1 MKTRKYMDKIF
12 KAGIITFSILTIA
25 PLFIILITLLKWG
38 INALNLDLI
47 TKIQRPMGERGGAL
61 NSIVGTLI
69 ITTIATI
76 IASPISILAGVYV
89 AEFPDKLI
97 SKITAVSSRLIAG
110 IPSIVI
116 GIVVYLWCVKPMGG
130 YSALAGSI
138 ALAIMMIPNIVTAT
152 AESIMMIPKDYR
164 EASRSLG
171 ANFTRTTLKV
181 IIPFALPGILTGL
194 LSSFSRIAGETAPLL
209 FTSFGNPFLNLNI
222 LKPMSALPLLIYN
235 YATSPYREWH
245 QIAWGAS
252 LILILIVFLVSI
264 ISRLGVKKWK
274 A

>member
-1 MKTRKYMDKIF
+1 MKTRKHMDKIF
-12 KAGIITFSILTIA
+12 KAGVITFSILTIA

-47 TKIQRPMGERGGAL
+47 TKIQRPVGERGGAL

-171 ANFTRTTLKV
+171 ANFTSTTLKV

-222 LKPMSALPLLIYN
+222 LKPMSTLPLLIYN